1 MTQEQLS
8 PLSPVYGFPR
18 SPESQAM
25 IRDRVARRIADYL
38 DASLTYF
45 IANNPILAKLG
56 TWREQLDFF
65 RHQGIEYWVM
75 LAAEDRG
82 YAEMMLRAYGAL
94 VAREAREG
102 L

>member
-1 MTQEQLS
+1 MTQEQSS
-8 PLSPVYGFPR
+8 PAPVYGFPR

-65 RHQGIEYWVM
+65 RQQGLEYWVM

-82 YAEMMLRAYGAL
+82 YAEMMLRAYGSL
-94 VAREAREG
+94 VAQEAREG
-102 L
+102 I